1 MHLPLLPARRALLST
16 VAMLAVP
23 PRKPLIDFTASSTAA
38 DWVAVDD
45 RIMGGASTSRVMH
58 DGNDATNFEG
68 NLIVEGGGFASVRYL
83 PTLSL
88 PSDADALTLDMRGDG
103 RMGYKL
109 TLQSAAAQ
117 EGVSYQYSLPALDD
131 ECASLRLPLGDFKPT
146 FRGRPAPEAPALRA
160 ADVRSVGLMLSRYEV
175 AGGAKAS
182 IPPGAFR
189 LSLRSLRVA
198 ESQLAINGRQ
208 WVSPPRM
215 SAARHPGVVA
225 MASGLP
231 DAVEALLPSA
241 AREERASV
249 VPLWRAVRSC
259 YPSEDAAI
267 AALARNPALLYPWAC
282 SVPRIQGSY
291 RVIVDACGRDK
302 ALDVITKN
310 PGALGNDP
318 ARLRA
323 SGASEIEGAAN
334 LASALG
340 ALSQVLPAILI
351 AAALLAAATQADVA
365 DIARPVAGTV
375 GAAAFLGTAA
385 LAAYVGSRR

>member
-1 MHLPLLPARRALLST
+1 MHLPLLSPARRALLST

-58 DGNDATNFEG
+58 DGNATNFEG

-88 PSDADALTLDMRGDG
+88 PSDADALTLDMSGDG

-117 EGVSYQYSLPALDD
+117 EGVSYQYSLPALD

-189 LSLRSLRVA
+189 LSLRSLSVA
-198 ESQLAINGRQ
+198 ESQLAINGRR

-241 AREERASV
+241 ARKERASV

-282 SVPRIQGSY
+282 SVPTIQGSY
-291 RVIVDACGRDK
+291 KVIVDACGRDK
-302 ALDVITKN
+302 ALEVITKN

-318 ARLRA
+318 TRLRA

>member
-1 MHLPLLPARRALLST
+1 MHLPFLQSRRALLST
-16 VAMLAVP
+16 VAMLAA
-23 PRKPLIDFTASSTAA
+23 PRKQPLIDFSASSTAA

-45 RIMGGASTSRVMH
+45 RIMGGASTSRVVH
-58 DGNDATNFEG
+58 DGKDATDFEG

-83 PTLSL
+83 PALSL
-88 PSDADALTLDMRGDG
+88 PSDADALTLDVRGDG

-109 TLQSAAAQ
+109 TLQSSAAQ
-117 EGVSYQYSLPALDD
+117 EGVSYQYSLPALD
-131 ECASLRLPLGDFKPT
+131 EYASLRLPLGDFKPT
-146 FRGRPAPEAPALRA
+146 YRGRPAPEAPALRA
-160 ADVRSVGLMLSRYEV
+160 ADVRGVGLMLSRYEV

-189 LSLRSLRVA
+189 LSLRSLSIA
-198 ESQLAINGRQ
+198 ESQLAINGRR

-215 SAARHPGVVA
+215 SAARHPRVVA
-225 MASGLP
+225 MAGGLP
-231 DAVEALLPSA
+231 AGVEALLPSA
-241 AREERASV
+241 ALKERARV
-249 VPLWRAVRSC
+249 VPLWRAVCAC
-259 YPSEDAAI
+259 YPTEDAAI

-282 SVPRIQGSY
+282 SVSTIQGSY
-291 RVIVDACGRDK
+291 KVIVDVCGREK
-302 ALDVITKN
+302 ALEVITKN

-318 ARLRA
+318 TRLRA

-385 LAAYVGSRR
+385 IAAYVASRR